1 MYACPSNRRA
11 RKFHRQSSPS
21 SRASSRAVVVIVRS
35 IVRSFDPKSPRR
47 APSLSRVFR
56 AHRFV
61 RAPERGSTRVNTAS
75 RDDARSLTSDHGGCG
90 EHGASLE
97 KCASS
102 SEARARQTTTRASS
116 PSTVDAT
123 EERAST
129 VERRSTVDGGRRE
142 SLARDDRRRRVSI
155 RIHSFFHSFIRLSTL
170 PTTPTVGGRRR
181 LMSGNAGARF
191 IALGVPF
198 VAFVAI
204 GSVGLGRLVAGR
216 LEVRDALTAVEDTRA
231 PATTQ
236 RRRRAKA
243 KFDVEA
249 EKRRL
254 IESNTESVETYEMR
268 PVWRP
273 GEGGGGAR
281 DARERER

>member
-1 MYACPSNRRA
+1 MVRLSRSARLRLRLERVRRRRA
-11 RKFHRQSSPS
+11 LPLRPPSTRPKNARRRSS
-21 SRASSRAVVVIVRS
+21 
-35 IVRSFDPKSPRR
+35 DGRR
-47 APSLSRVFR
+47 WTVDVESLSRATIGV
-56 AHRFV
+56 
-61 RAPERGSTRVNTAS
+61 E
-75 RDDARSLTSDHGGCG
+75 GCPF
-90 EHGASLE
+90 AF
-97 KCASS
+97 
-102 SEARARQTTTRASS
+102 
-116 PSTVDAT
+116 
-123 EERAST
+123 
-129 VERRSTVDGGRRE
+129 
-142 SLARDDRRRRVSI
+142 
-155 RIHSFFHSFIRLSTL
+155 IHSFIHSFIRLSTL

-281 DARERER
+281 DARARER

>member
-1 MYACPSNRRA
+1 
-11 RKFHRQSSPS
+11 
-21 SRASSRAVVVIVRS
+21 
-35 IVRSFDPKSPRR
+35 
-47 APSLSRVFR
+47 
-56 AHRFV
+56 
-61 RAPERGSTRVNTAS
+61 
-75 RDDARSLTSDHGGCG
+75 
-90 EHGASLE
+90 
-97 KCASS
+97 
-102 SEARARQTTTRASS
+102 
-116 PSTVDAT
+116 
-123 EERAST
+123 
-129 VERRSTVDGGRRE
+129 
-142 SLARDDRRRRVSI
+142 
-155 RIHSFFHSFIRLSTL
+155 
-170 PTTPTVGGRRR
+170 
-181 LMSGNAGARF
+181 MSGNAGARF

-254 IESNTESVETYEMR
+254 VESNTESVETYEMR

-281 DARERER
+281 DARARER

>member
-1 MYACPSNRRA
+1 M
-11 RKFHRQSSPS
+11 
-21 SRASSRAVVVIVRS
+21 VR
-35 IVRSFDPKSPRR
+35 
-47 APSLSRVFR
+47 LSRSARLRLRLELVRRRRLFLSV
-56 AHRFV
+56 HR
-61 RAPERGSTRVNTAS
+61 R
-75 RDDARSLTSDHGGCG
+75 RDR
-90 EHGASLE
+90 
-97 KCASS
+97 
-102 SEARARQTTTRASS
+102 R
-116 PSTVDAT
+116 
-123 EERAST
+123 RAST

-142 SLARDDRRRRVSI
+142 SLARDDRRRRASI
-155 RIHSFFHSFIRLSTL
+155 LIHSFIHSFIRLSTL

-181 LMSGNAGARF
+181 LMSRNAGARF

-281 DARERER
+281 DARARER